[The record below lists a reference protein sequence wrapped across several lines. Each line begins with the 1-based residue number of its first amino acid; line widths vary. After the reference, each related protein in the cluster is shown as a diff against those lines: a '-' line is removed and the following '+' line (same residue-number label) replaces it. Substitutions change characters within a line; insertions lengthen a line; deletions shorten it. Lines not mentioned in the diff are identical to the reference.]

1 MSRIGKLPV
10 TIPSGV
16 TVKLEGNTLTVK
28 GPKGELTR
36 ELHPAIAVTVEGDHI
51 VVSRPSDEKLHR
63 SLHGT
68 TRALINNMVTG
79 VTKGFSKSLEIL
91 GTGYRAAKTGNKL
104 TLTLGFSHP
113 VEVEPPAGLEIE
125 VPSANTIVI
134 KGADKEAVGQLAANI
149 RAIKEPEVY
158 LGKGIRYAGEQI
170 KLKPGKAGKAG
181 GK

>member
-10 TIPSGV
+10 VIPGGV
-16 TVKLEGNTLTVK
+16 TVKLDGSRLSVK
-28 GPKGELTR
+28 GPKGELTQQ
-36 ELHPAIAVTVEGDHI
+36 LHPAMTVAVEGNTI
-51 VVSRPSDEKLHR
+51 VVTRPDDEKQNR
-63 SLHGT
+63 ALHGL
-68 TRALINNMVTG
+68 TRALIANMVTG
-79 VTKGFSKSLEIL
+79 VSQGFSKGLEIV
-91 GTGYRAAKTGNKL
+91 GTGYRAAKAGNKL

-113 VEVEPPAGLEIE
+113 VEVEPPKGIEIE
-125 VPSANTIVI
+125 VPTPTSIII

-149 RAIKEPEVY
+149 RAIREPEIY

>member
-10 TIPSGV
+10 AIPSGV

-36 ELHPAIAVTVEGDHI
+36 ELHPAIAVTVEGDQI

-68 TRALINNMVTG
+68 TRALISNMVTG
-79 VTKGFSKSLEIL
+79 VTKGFSKNLEIV

-125 VPSANTIVI
+125 VPSATTIVI

>member
-79 VTKGFSKSLEIL
+79 VTKGFSKSLEIV

-125 VPSANTIVI
+125 VPSATTIVI

>member
-10 TIPSGV
+10 AIPSGV

-28 GPKGELTR
+28 GPKGELTQQ
-36 ELHPAIAVTVEGDHI
+36 LHPEMTIAVEGSSI
-51 VVSRPSDEKLHR
+51 VVTRPTDEKNHR
-63 SLHGT
+63 ALHGL

-79 VTKGFSKSLEIL
+79 VSKGFTKGLEIV
-91 GTGYRAAKTGNKL
+91 GTGYRAAKAGNKL

-113 VEVEPPAGLEIE
+113 VEVEPPKGIEID
-125 VPSANTIVI
+125 VPNATTIVV

-149 RAIKEPEVY
+149 RAIREPEMY

-170 KLKPGKAGKAG
+170 KLKPGKAGKAAA
-181 GK
+181 K

>member
-79 VTKGFSKSLEIL
+79 VTKGFSKSLEIV
-91 GTGYRAAKTGNKL
+91 GTGYRAAKSGNKL

-113 VEVEPPAGLEIE
+113 IEVEPPAGLEIE
-125 VPSANTIVI
+125 VPSANTIVV

>member
-1 MSRIGKLPV
+1 VSRIGKLPV

-79 VTKGFSKSLEIL
+79 VTKGFSKSLEIV
-91 GTGYRAAKTGNKL
+91 GTGYRAAKSGNKL

-113 VEVEPPAGLEIE
+113 IEVEPPAGLEIE
-125 VPSANTIVI
+125 VPSANTIVV

>member
-10 TIPSGV
+10 AIPSGV

-36 ELHPAIAVTVEGDHI
+36 ELHPAISVTVEGDHI

-79 VTKGFSKSLEIL
+79 VTKGFSKSLEIV